1 MFSERKQYK
10 PVFGYFCAMLSIS
23 NLSYFI
29 GGRPLYE
36 NANLHIKPK
45 DKIGLVGQNGT
56 GKSTLLKI
64 INGDYQATTGE
75 VQKAKDCTIGFLNQ
89 DLLSYQSDE
98 SILNVALAAFK
109 ETLALQD
116 EIDQVLKQMETDY
129 SEEIINKLAYLQERF
144 ESNEGYTI
152 KAKAEE
158 VLEGIGFQTKDL
170 SKPLRQFSGGWRM
183 RVMLAKLLLE
193 KPSLLMLDEPTNHL
207 DLPSIQ
213 WVENY
218 LKNYEGAVIVVSH
231 DQTFLDNC
239 ISTTVEVSN
248 QTLTSYPGNYSFY
261 KEEKKIRMELQ
272 QNAYENQ
279 QQMIKQTEKF
289 IERFRAKATK
299 SNQVQS
305 RIKALDRME
314 RVNEVVN
321 DEAFVNFKFKFSQK
335 SGRDVVVLDHVSKS
349 YGDLVILNN
358 TTARIERGDKIALI
372 GANGKGK
379 STLLRIIAGSEPT
392 SGSRTEGHN
401 VIKAFFAQHQLEALT
416 LDNEIIQEM
425 SQAGSKK
432 TEMELRGVLGCFLFS
447 NEEVFKKIKVLSGGE
462 KSRVA
467 LAKTLISEA
476 NFLLLDE
483 PTNHLDFQS
492 VNILI
497 QALQQYEGTFITVSH
512 DRHFIKGVAN
522 KIWYIEDHEIKE
534 YPGTYDEYEFW
545 RSQQIEV
552 KAAPPTEKAE
562 KKPQPVPSKNATE
575 IQQAKR
581 DLKKLEEQLQKVEKE
596 IESLDLLKSE
606 TEEKMADPEVYEDE
620 SKAQKLQ
627 ASYQQ
632 IQKSLLDANTH
643 WEELVDQIS
652 HLQELAG

>member
-1 MFSERKQYK
+1 MDKRGN
-10 PVFGYFCAMLSIS
+10 GYFCAMLSIS

-29 GGRPLYE
+29 GGRALYE

-64 INGDYQATTGE
+64 IHGDYQATTGE

-116 EIDQVLKQMETDY
+116 EIDKVLKQMETDY
-129 SEEIINKLAYLQERF
+129 SEEVINRLAYLQDRF

-158 VLEGIGFQTKDL
+158 VLEGIGFQTSDL
-170 SKPLRQFSGGWRM
+170 NKPLRQFSGGWRM

-218 LKNYEGAVIVVSH
+218 LKNYEGAVVVVSH

-239 ISTTVEVSN
+239 ISTTVEVAN
-248 QTLTSYPGNYSFY
+248 QTLTAYPGNYSFY
-261 KEEKKIRMELQ
+261 KEEKKLRMELQ

-279 QQMIKQTEKF
+279 QQMIKQTERF

-314 RVNEVVN
+314 RVHEVVN

-335 SGRDVVVLDHVSKS
+335 SGRDVVVLDHVSKA
-349 YGDLVILNN
+349 YGDLVILKN

-379 STLLRIIAGSEPT
+379 STLLRIIAGTEQIQ
-392 SGSRTEGHN
+392 GSRTEGHN
-401 VIKAFFAQHQLEALT
+401 VIKSFFAQHQLEALT

-425 SQAGSKK
+425 AQAGSGKS
-432 TEMELRGVLGCFLFS
+432 EMELRGVLGCFLFS
-447 NEEVFKKIKVLSGGE
+447 NEEVYKKIKVLSGGE

-522 KIWYIEDHEIKE
+522 KIWYIENQEIKE
-534 YPGTYDEYEFW
+534 YPGTYEEYEFW
-545 RSQQIEV
+545 KNQQAEV
-552 KAAPPTEKAE
+552 KTQIPPVQKLE
-562 KKPQPVPSKNATE
+562 KKPVETPKNTPE
-575 IQQAKR
+575 MQQAKR
-581 DLKKLEEQLQKVEKE
+581 DLKKLEEQLAKIEKE
-596 IESLDLLKSE
+596 IETLDILKLE
-606 TEEKMADPEVYEDE
+606 VEEKMADPDLYADEVK
-620 SKAQKLQ
+620 SQKLQ
-627 ASYQQ
+627 ESYE
-632 IQKSLLDANTH
+632 SLQNNLYEANAK
-643 WEELVDQIS
+643 WENLVDQIS
-652 HLQELAG
+652 ILQDQLK

>member
-1 MFSERKQYK
+1 
-10 PVFGYFCAMLSIS
+10 MLSIS

-29 GGRPLYE
+29 GGRALYE

-64 INGDYQATTGE
+64 IHGDYQATTGE

-116 EIDQVLKQMETDY
+116 EIDKVLKQMETDY
-129 SEEIINKLAYLQERF
+129 SEEVINRLAYLQDRF

-158 VLEGIGFQTKDL
+158 VLEGIGFQTSDL
-170 SKPLRQFSGGWRM
+170 NKPLRQFSGGWRM

-218 LKNYEGAVIVVSH
+218 LKNYEGAVVVVSH

-239 ISTTVEVSN
+239 ISTTVEVAN
-248 QTLTSYPGNYSFY
+248 QTLTAYPGNYSFY
-261 KEEKKIRMELQ
+261 KEEKKLRMELQ

-279 QQMIKQTEKF
+279 QQMIKQTERF

-314 RVNEVVN
+314 RVHEVVN

-335 SGRDVVVLDHVSKS
+335 SGRDVVVLDHVSKA
-349 YGDLVILNN
+349 YGDLVILKN

-379 STLLRIIAGSEPT
+379 STLLRIIAGTEQIQGNRS
-392 SGSRTEGHN
+392 EGHN
-401 VIKAFFAQHQLEALT
+401 VIKSFFAQHQLEALT

-425 SQAGSKK
+425 AQAGSGKS
-432 TEMELRGVLGCFLFS
+432 EMELRGVLGCFLFS
-447 NEEVFKKIKVLSGGE
+447 NEEVYKKIKVLSGGE

-522 KIWYIEDHEIKE
+522 KIWYIENHEIKE
-534 YPGTYDEYEFW
+534 YPGTYEEYEFW
-545 RSQQIEV
+545 RSQQVEV
-552 KAAPPTEKAE
+552 KLQNQPVQKVE
-562 KKPQPVPSKNATE
+562 KKPIETPRNTPE
-575 IQQAKR
+575 MQQAKR
-581 DLKKLEEQLQKVEKE
+581 DLKKLEEQLAKIEKE
-596 IESLDLLKSE
+596 IETLDLLKLE
-606 TEEKMADPEVYEDE
+606 VEEKMADPELYADE
-620 SKAQKLQ
+620 VKSQKLQ
-627 ASYQQ
+627 ESYD
-632 IQKSLLDANTH
+632 SLQNNLYEANAK
-643 WEELVDQIS
+643 WENLVDQIS
-652 HLQELAG
+652 ILQEQLK

>member
-1 MFSERKQYK
+1 
-10 PVFGYFCAMLSIS
+10 MLSIS

-29 GGRPLYE
+29 GGRALYE

-64 INGDYQATTGE
+64 INGDYLPSSGD
-75 VQKAKDCTIGFLNQ
+75 VQKAKDCTLGFLNQ
-89 DLLSYQSDE
+89 DLLSYQSDD
-98 SILNVALAAFK
+98 SILDVALAAFK
-109 ETLALQD
+109 ETLAIQA
-116 EIDQVLKQMETDY
+116 EIEQVLKLMETDY
-129 SEEIINKLAYLQERF
+129 SDEVINKLAFLQDRF

-158 VLEGIGFQTKDL
+158 VLEGIGFQTSDL
-170 SKPLRQFSGGWRM
+170 QKPLRQFSGGWRM

-239 ISTTVEVSN
+239 ISTTVEVAN
-248 QTLTSYPGNYSFY
+248 ETLTAYAGNYSY
-261 KEEKKIRMELQ
+261 YREEKKLRMELQ
-272 QNAYENQ
+272 QNAFENQ

-305 RIKALDRME
+305 RIKALGRLDR
-314 RVNEVVN
+314 VHEVVN

-335 SGRDVVVLDHVSKS
+335 SGRDVITLDKVSKA
-349 YGDLVILNN
+349 YGDLTILKN
-358 TTARIERGDKIALI
+358 TAGRIERGDKIALI

-379 STLLRIIAGSEPT
+379 STLLRIIAGTELGQGT
-392 SGSRTEGHN
+392 RVEGHN
-401 VIKAFFAQHQLEALT
+401 LIKAFFAQHQLEALT

-447 NEEVFKKIKVLSGGE
+447 NEEVYKKIKVLSGGE

-522 KIWYIEDHEIKE
+522 KIWYIEQHEIKE
-534 YPGTYDEYEFW
+534 YPGTYEEYEFW
-545 RSQQIEV
+545 RSQQVDVPATAVAQKPV
-552 KAAPPTEKAE
+552 KVELTPPK
-562 KKPQPVPSKNATE
+562 SKEEA
-575 IQQAKR
+575 QQAKR
-581 DLKKLEEQLQKVEKE
+581 ELKKLEEQLQLVEKE
-596 IESLDLLKSE
+596 ISQHEAKKKELEDKL
-606 TEEKMADPEVYEDE
+606 ADPSLYLDE
-620 SKAQKLQ
+620 AKAQKIQ

-632 IQKSLLDANTH
+632 VEESLETANTS
-643 WEELVDQIS
+643 WEKLVDQIS
-652 HLQELAG
+652 QLQHQATLA

>member
-1 MFSERKQYK
+1 
-10 PVFGYFCAMLSIS
+10 MLSIS

-29 GGRPLYE
+29 GGRALYE

-64 INGDYQATTGE
+64 IHGDYLPTTGE

-89 DLLSYQSDE
+89 DLLSYQSDD
-98 SILNVALAAFK
+98 SILDVALAAFK
-109 ETLALQD
+109 ETLAIQD
-116 EIDQVLKQMETDY
+116 EIDKVLKLMETDY
-129 SEEIINKLAYLQERF
+129 SEEVINRLAHLQDRF

-158 VLEGIGFQTKDL
+158 VLEGIGFQTNDL
-170 SKPLRQFSGGWRM
+170 QKPLRQFSGGWRM

-193 KPSLLMLDEPTNHL
+193 KPALLMLDEPTNHL

-218 LKNYEGAVIVVSH
+218 LKNYEGAVVVVSH

-239 ISTTVEVSN
+239 ISTTVEVAN
-248 QTLTSYPGNYSFY
+248 QTLTSYSGNYSFY
-261 KEEKKIRMELQ
+261 KEEKKLRMELQ

-279 QQMIKQTEKF
+279 QQQIKQTERF

-305 RIKALDRME
+305 RIKALDRMD
-314 RVNEVVN
+314 RVHEVVN

-335 SGRDVVVLDHVSKS
+335 SGRDVVTLDQVSKA
-349 YGDLVILNN
+349 YGDLTILKN

-379 STLLRIIAGSEPT
+379 STLLRIIAGTEAIA
-392 SGSRTEGHN
+392 GKRAEGHN

-425 SQAGSKK
+425 SQAGSGK

-447 NEEVFKKIKVLSGGE
+447 NEEVYKKIKVLSGGE

-522 KIWYIEDHEIKE
+522 KIWYIEQHEIKE
-534 YPGTYDEYEFW
+534 YPGTYEEYEFW
-545 RSQQIEV
+545 RSQQVEQVAAAPVQKPV
-552 KAAPPTEKAE
+552 KAAVMA
-562 KKPQPVPSKNATE
+562 PSKSKEETL
-575 IQQAKR
+575 QAKKE
-581 DLKKLEEQLQKVEKE
+581 LKKLEDQLQHIEKE
-596 IESLDLLKSE
+596 IHQLEVQKQDLEAKL
-606 TEEKMADPEVYEDE
+606 ADPSLYLNEVE
-620 SKAQKLQ
+620 AQKIQ
-627 ASYQQ
+627 TSYQQ
-632 IQKSLLDANTH
+632 IEASLEKVNAT
-643 WEELVDQIS
+643 WEQLVDQIS
-652 HLQELAG
+652 SLQQQVAQV

>member
-1 MFSERKQYK
+1 VRKK
-10 PVFGYFCAMLSIS
+10 
-23 NLSYFI
+23 
-29 GGRPLYE
+29 
-36 NANLHIKPK
+36 
-45 DKIGLVGQNGT
+45 
-56 GKSTLLKI
+56 
-64 INGDYQATTGE
+64 
-75 VQKAKDCTIGFLNQ
+75 
-89 DLLSYQSDE
+89 
-98 SILNVALAAFK
+98 
-109 ETLALQD
+109 
-116 EIDQVLKQMETDY
+116 METDY
-129 SEEIINKLAYLQERF
+129 SEEVINRLAFLQDRF

-158 VLEGIGFQTKDL
+158 VLEGIGFQTSDL
-170 SKPLRQFSGGWRM
+170 EKPLRTFSGGWRM

-239 ISTTVEVSN
+239 ISTTVEVAN

-272 QNAYENQ
+272 NNAYENQ
-279 QQMIKQTEKF
+279 QQMIKQTERF

-305 RIKALDRME
+305 RIKALDRLD

-335 SGRDVVVLDHVSKS
+335 SGRDVVVLDHVSKA
-349 YGDLVILNN
+349 YGDLVILKN

-379 STLLRIIAGSEPT
+379 STLLRIIDGTEKLQGERS
-392 SGSRTEGHN
+392 EGHN

-416 LDNEIIQEM
+416 LDNEIMQEM
-425 SQAGSKK
+425 AQAGSKK
-432 TEMELRGVLGCFLFS
+432 SEMELRGVLGCFLFS

-512 DRHFIKGVAN
+512 DRHFIRGVAN
-522 KIWYIEDHEIKE
+522 KIWYIEDKEIKE
-534 YPGTYDEYEFW
+534 YPGTYDEYEIW
-545 RSQQIEV
+545 RSQQVEV
-552 KAAPPTEKAE
+552 KAAPTVEKTE
-562 KKPQPVPSKNATE
+562 KKPQPVVPINTQEAL
-575 IQQAKR
+575 QAKKE
-581 DLKKLEEQLQKVEKE
+581 LKRLDEQLTKIEKE
-596 IESLDLLKSE
+596 IESLELLKAE
-606 TEEKMADPEVYEDE
+606 TEVKMADPDIYVDDV
-620 SKAQKLQ
+620 KAQKLQ
-627 ASYQQ
+627 DSYQN
-632 IQKSLLDANTH
+632 IQNSLYEVNAK
-643 WEELVDQIS
+643 WEQLVDQMS
-652 HLQELAG
+652 SLQELAGLS

>member
-1 MFSERKQYK
+1 
-10 PVFGYFCAMLSIS
+10 MLSIS

-29 GGRPLYE
+29 GGRALYE

-64 INGDYQATTGE
+64 IYGDYLPTTGE

-89 DLLSYQSDE
+89 DLLSYQSDDA
-98 SILNVALAAFK
+98 ILDVALAAFK
-109 ETLALQD
+109 ETLAIQD
-116 EIDQVLKQMETDY
+116 EIDQVLKLMETDY
-129 SEEIINKLAYLQERF
+129 SEEVINRLAHLQDRF

-158 VLEGIGFQTKDL
+158 VLEGIGFQTSDL
-170 SKPLRQFSGGWRM
+170 QKPLRQVSGGWRM

-193 KPSLLMLDEPTNHL
+193 KPALLMLDEPTNHL

-218 LKNYEGAVIVVSH
+218 LKNYEGAVVVVSH

-239 ISTTVEVSN
+239 ISTTVEVAN

-261 KEEKKIRMELQ
+261 KEEKKLRMELQ

-279 QQMIKQTEKF
+279 QQQIKQTERF
-289 IERFRAKATK
+289 IDRFRAKATK

-314 RVNEVVN
+314 RVHEVVN

-335 SGRDVVVLDHVSKS
+335 SGRDVVILDEVSKA
-349 YGDLVILNN
+349 YGDLTILKN

-379 STLLRIIAGSEPT
+379 STLLRIIAGTEAIA
-392 SGSRTEGHN
+392 GKRAEGHN
-401 VIKAFFAQHQLEALT
+401 VIKSFFAQHQLEALT

-425 SQAGSKK
+425 SQAGSGK

-447 NEEVFKKIKVLSGGE
+447 NEEVYKKIKVLSGGE

-522 KIWYIEDHEIKE
+522 KIWYIEQHEIKE
-534 YPGTYDEYEFW
+534 YPGTYEEYEFW
-545 RSQQIEV
+545 RSQQVELAAAAPVQKPV
-552 KAAPPTEKAE
+552 KAA
-562 KKPQPVPSKNATE
+562 VMIPSNTYE
-575 IQQAKR
+575 DTQQAK
-581 DLKKLEEQLQKVEKE
+581 K
-596 IESLDLLKSE
+596 
-606 TEEKMADPEVYEDE
+606 
-620 SKAQKLQ
+620 
-627 ASYQQ
+627 
-632 IQKSLLDANTH
+632 
-643 WEELVDQIS
+643 
-652 HLQELAG
+652 

>member
-1 MFSERKQYK
+1 
-10 PVFGYFCAMLSIS
+10 MLSIS

-29 GGRPLYE
+29 GGRALYE

-56 GKSTLLKI
+56 GKSTLLRI

-98 SILNVALAAFK
+98 SILNVALEAFK

-116 EIDQVLKQMETDY
+116 EIDEVLRKMETDH
-129 SEEIINKLAYLQERF
+129 SEEIINRLAFLQDRF
-144 ESNEGYTI
+144 EANEGYTI

-158 VLEGIGFQTKDL
+158 VLEGIGFKTEDL
-170 SKPLRQFSGGWRM
+170 QKPLRTFSGGWRM

-218 LKNYEGAVIVVSH
+218 LKNYEGAVMVVSH

-239 ISTTVEVSN
+239 ISSTVEVAN
-248 QTLTSYPGNYSFY
+248 QTLTLYPGNYSFY
-261 KEEKKIRMELQ
+261 KEEKKLRMELQ

-279 QQMIKQTEKF
+279 QQMIKQTERF

-305 RIKALDRME
+305 RIKALDRLD

-335 SGRDVVVLDHVSKS
+335 SGRDVVVLDHVSKA
-349 YGDLVILNN
+349 YGDLTILKN
-358 TTARIERGDKIALI
+358 TSARIERGDKIALI

-379 STLLRIIAGSEPT
+379 STLLRIIDGSEKIE
-392 SGSRTEGHN
+392 GERTEGYN
-401 VIKAFFAQHQLEALT
+401 VIKSFFAQHQLEALT
-416 LDNEIIQEM
+416 LDNEILQEM
-425 SQAGSKK
+425 AQAGSSK
-432 TEMELRGVLGCFLFS
+432 TDTELRGVLGCFLFS
-447 NEEVFKKIKVLSGGE
+447 NEEVYKKIKVLSGGE

-497 QALQQYEGTFITVSH
+497 QALQQYEGTFVTVSH

-522 KIWYIEDHEIKE
+522 KIWYIEDQEIKE

-545 RSQQIEV
+545 RSQQQV
-552 KAAPPTEKAE
+552 SSPKAE
-562 KKPQPVPSKNATE
+562 APKPAPKEKPQPKKSDVE
-575 IQQAKR
+575 LQQARKE
-581 DLKKLEEQLQKVEKE
+581 LKKLERDLQD
-596 IESLDLLKSE
+596 S
-606 TEEKMADPEVYEDE
+606 EEKMEKLE
-620 SKAQKLQ
+620 SKQIKLE
-627 ASYQQ
+627 AELANPELYADE
-632 IQKSLLDANTH
+632 QKSQEVQQEYQAVKSELEKVTQT
-643 WEELVDQIS
+643 WEKLVDEIS
-652 HLQELAG
+652 AVQEALA

>member
-1 MFSERKQYK
+1 
-10 PVFGYFCAMLSIS
+10 MLSIS

-29 GGRPLYE
+29 GGRALYE

-64 INGDYQATTGE
+64 IHGDYLPTTGE

-89 DLLSYQSDE
+89 DLLSYQSDD
-98 SILNVALAAFK
+98 SILDVALAAFK
-109 ETLALQD
+109 ETLAIQD
-116 EIDQVLKQMETDY
+116 EIDQVLKLMETDY
-129 SEEIINKLAYLQERF
+129 SEEVINRLAHLQDRF

-158 VLEGIGFQTKDL
+158 VLEGIGFQTNDL
-170 SKPLRQFSGGWRM
+170 QKPLRQFSGGWRM

-193 KPSLLMLDEPTNHL
+193 KPALLMLDEPTNHL

-218 LKNYEGAVIVVSH
+218 LKNYEGAVVVVSH

-239 ISTTVEVSN
+239 ISTTVEVAN

-261 KEEKKIRMELQ
+261 KEEKKLRMELQ

-279 QQMIKQTEKF
+279 QQHIKQTERF

-314 RVNEVVN
+314 RVHEVVN

-335 SGRDVVVLDHVSKS
+335 SGRDVVTLDQVSKA
-349 YGDLVILNN
+349 YGDLTILKN

-379 STLLRIIAGSEPT
+379 STLLRIIAGTEVI
-392 SGSRTEGHN
+392 SGKRAEGHN

-425 SQAGSKK
+425 SQAGSGK

-447 NEEVFKKIKVLSGGE
+447 NEEVYKKIKVLSGGE

-522 KIWYIEDHEIKE
+522 KIWYIEQHEIKE
-534 YPGTYDEYEFW
+534 YPGTYEEYEFW
-545 RSQQIEV
+545 RSQQVTQEA
-552 KAAPPTEKAE
+552 AAPVQKSVKPVAE
-562 KKPQPVPSKNATE
+562 TLSKSKEDT
-575 IQQAKR
+575 QQVKR
-581 DLKKLEEQLQKVEKE
+581 ELKKLEDQLQVVEKE
-596 IESLDLLKSE
+596 IHQLEVQKQDL
-606 TEEKMADPEVYEDE
+606 EVKLAEPTLYLNEVE
-620 SKAQKLQ
+620 AQKIQ
-627 ASYQQ
+627 TSYQQ
-632 IQKSLLDANTH
+632 VQSSLEKVNAT
-643 WEELVDQIS
+643 WEQLVDQIS
-652 HLQELAG
+652 TLQQQVA

>member
-1 MFSERKQYK
+1 
-10 PVFGYFCAMLSIS
+10 MLSIS

-29 GGRPLYE
+29 GGRALYE

-64 INGDYQATTGE
+64 IHGDYLPTTGE

-89 DLLSYQSDE
+89 DLLSYQSDD

-109 ETLALQD
+109 ETLAIQE
-116 EIDQVLKQMETDY
+116 EIDQVLKLMETDY
-129 SEEIINKLAYLQERF
+129 SEEVINRLAHLQDRF

-158 VLEGIGFQTKDL
+158 VLEGIGFQTNDL
-170 SKPLRQFSGGWRM
+170 QKPLRQFSGGWRM

-193 KPSLLMLDEPTNHL
+193 KPALLMLDEPTNHL

-218 LKNYEGAVIVVSH
+218 LKNYEGAVVVVSH

-239 ISTTVEVSN
+239 ISTTVEVAN
-248 QTLTSYPGNYSFY
+248 ETLTSYPGNYSFY
-261 KEEKKIRMELQ
+261 KEEKKLRMELQ

-279 QQMIKQTEKF
+279 QQQIKQTERF

-314 RVNEVVN
+314 RVHEVVN

-335 SGRDVVVLDHVSKS
+335 SGRDVVTLDQVSKA
-349 YGDLVILNN
+349 YGDLTILKN
-358 TTARIERGDKIALI
+358 TIARIERGDKIALI

-379 STLLRIIAGSEPT
+379 STLLRIIAGTEAI
-392 SGSRTEGHN
+392 SGKRGEGHN
-401 VIKAFFAQHQLEALT
+401 VIKSFFAQHQLEALT

-425 SQAGSKK
+425 SQAGSGK

-447 NEEVFKKIKVLSGGE
+447 NEEVYKKIKVLSGGE

-522 KIWYIEDHEIKE
+522 KIWYIEQHEIKE
-534 YPGTYDEYEFW
+534 YPGTYEEYEFW
-545 RSQQIEV
+545 RSQQVEQVAAAPTQKLV
-552 KAAPPTEKAE
+552 KAASVSPTK
-562 KKPQPVPSKNATE
+562 SKEDT
-575 IQQAKR
+575 QQAKR
-581 DLKKLEEQLQKVEKE
+581 ELKKLEDQLQAVEKE
-596 IESLDLLKSE
+596 IHQLEVQKQDLEIKL
-606 TEEKMADPEVYEDE
+606 ADPSLYLDE
-620 SKAQKLQ
+620 LESQKTQ

-632 IQKSLLDANTH
+632 IQASLDTVNAN
-643 WEELVDQIS
+643 WEKLVDQIS
-652 HLQELAG
+652 LVQQLLT

>member
-1 MFSERKQYK
+1 
-10 PVFGYFCAMLSIS
+10 MLSIS

-29 GGRPLYE
+29 GGRALYE

-64 INGDYQATTGE
+64 INGDYLPSSGD
-75 VQKAKDCTIGFLNQ
+75 VQKAKDCTLGFLNQ
-89 DLLSYQSDE
+89 DLLSYQSDD
-98 SILNVALAAFK
+98 SILDVALAAFK
-109 ETLALQD
+109 ETLTIQA
-116 EIDQVLKQMETDY
+116 EIEQVLKLMETDY
-129 SEEIINKLAYLQERF
+129 SDEVINKLAFLQDRF

-158 VLEGIGFQTKDL
+158 VLEGIGFQTSDL
-170 SKPLRQFSGGWRM
+170 QKPLRQFSGGWRM

-239 ISTTVEVSN
+239 ISTTVEVAN
-248 QTLTSYPGNYSFY
+248 ETLTAYAGNYSY
-261 KEEKKIRMELQ
+261 YREEKKLRMELQ
-272 QNAYENQ
+272 QNAFENQ

-305 RIKALDRME
+305 RIKALGRLDR
-314 RVNEVVN
+314 VHEVVN

-335 SGRDVVVLDHVSKS
+335 SGRDVITLDKVSKA
-349 YGDLVILNN
+349 YGDLTILKN
-358 TTARIERGDKIALI
+358 TAGRIERGDKIALI

-379 STLLRIIAGSEPT
+379 STLLRIIAGTELGQGT
-392 SGSRTEGHN
+392 RVEGHN
-401 VIKAFFAQHQLEALT
+401 LIKAFFAQHQLEALT

-447 NEEVFKKIKVLSGGE
+447 NEEVYKKIKVLSGGE

-522 KIWYIEDHEIKE
+522 KIWYIEQHEIKE
-534 YPGTYDEYEFW
+534 YPGTYEEYEFW
-545 RSQQIEV
+545 RSQQVDVPATAVAQKPVKVEV
-552 KAAPPTEKAE
+552 TPPK
-562 KKPQPVPSKNATE
+562 SKEDA
-575 IQQAKR
+575 QQAKR
-581 DLKKLEEQLQKVEKE
+581 ELKKLEEQLQLVEKE
-596 IESLDLLKSE
+596 ISQHEAKKKELEDKL
-606 TEEKMADPEVYEDE
+606 ADPSLYLDE
-620 SKAQKLQ
+620 AKAQKIQ

-632 IQKSLLDANTH
+632 VDESLEAANTS
-643 WEELVDQIS
+643 WEKLVDQIS
-652 HLQELAG
+652 QLQQQTTLA

>member
-1 MFSERKQYK
+1 
-10 PVFGYFCAMLSIS
+10 MLSIS

-64 INGDYQATTGE
+64 ISGDYQPTSGE
-75 VQKAKDCTIGFLNQ
+75 VQKAKDCSIGFLNQ

-109 ETLALQD
+109 ETLDLQD
-116 EIDQVLKQMETDY
+116 EIDQVLKEMETDY
-129 SEEIINKLAYLQERF
+129 SEEIMNRLATLQDRF
-144 ESNEGYTI
+144 EANEGYTI

-158 VLEGIGFQTKDL
+158 VLEGIGFKTSDL
-170 SKPLRQFSGGWRM
+170 QKPLRTFSGGWRM

-218 LKNYEGAVIVVSH
+218 LKTYEGAVVVVSH

-239 ISTTVEVSN
+239 ITSTVEVAN
-248 QTLTSYPGNYSFY
+248 HTLTLYSGNYSFY
-261 KEEKKIRMELQ
+261 KEEKKERMEIQ

-314 RVNEVVN
+314 RVHEVVN
-321 DEAFVNFKFKFSQK
+321 DEVSVNFKFKFSKQ
-335 SGRDVVVLDHVSKS
+335 SGRDVVTLDNISKA
-349 YGDLVILNN
+349 YGDNVILKN
-358 TTARIERGDKIALI
+358 TSARIERGDKIALI

-379 STLLRIIAGSEPT
+379 STLLRIIDGSEK
-392 SGSRTEGHN
+392 GIEGRTEGYN
-401 VIKAFFAQHQLEALT
+401 VIKSFFAQHQLEALT

-425 SQAGSKK
+425 SQAGSAK

-497 QALQQYEGTFITVSH
+497 QALQQYEGTFVTVSH

-522 KIWYIEDHEIKE
+522 KIWYIENHEIKE
-534 YPGTYDEYEFW
+534 YPGTYEEYEFW
-545 RSQQIEV
+545 KSQQVEEKEIDVPKPAKKE
-552 KAAPPTEKAE
+552 KTAPT
-562 KKPQPVPSKNATE
+562 QSQVE
-575 IQQAKR
+575 INQAKKE
-581 DLKKLEEQLQKVEKE
+581 LKKLEENLSRVEKE
-596 IESLDLLKSE
+596 IEKLESDKTDVELKMS
-606 TEEKMADPEVYEDE
+606 DPELYSNENELKKVQDLHQSIHRKMDDLNAE
-620 SKAQKLQ
+620 
-627 ASYQQ
+627 
-632 IQKSLLDANTH
+632 
-643 WEELVDQIS
+643 WEALVDEIS
-652 HLQELAG
+652 ALQDVVA

>member
-1 MFSERKQYK
+1 
-10 PVFGYFCAMLSIS
+10 MLSIS

-29 GGRPLYE
+29 GGRALYE

-64 INGDYQATTGE
+64 INGDYLPSSGD
-75 VQKAKDCTIGFLNQ
+75 VQKAKDCTLGFLNQ
-89 DLLSYQSDE
+89 DLLSYQSDD
-98 SILNVALAAFK
+98 SILDVALAAFK
-109 ETLALQD
+109 ETLAIQA
-116 EIDQVLKQMETDY
+116 EIEQVLKLMETDY
-129 SEEIINKLAYLQERF
+129 SDEVINKLAFLQDRF

-158 VLEGIGFQTKDL
+158 VLEGIGFQTSDL
-170 SKPLRQFSGGWRM
+170 QKPLRQFSGGWRM

-239 ISTTVEVSN
+239 ISTTVEVAN
-248 QTLTSYPGNYSFY
+248 ETLKAYAGNYSY
-261 KEEKKIRMELQ
+261 YREEKKLRMELQ
-272 QNAYENQ
+272 QNAFENQ

-305 RIKALDRME
+305 RIKALGRLDR
-314 RVNEVVN
+314 VHEVVN

-335 SGRDVVVLDHVSKS
+335 SGRDVITLDKVSKA
-349 YGDLVILNN
+349 YGDLTILKN
-358 TTARIERGDKIALI
+358 TAGRIERGDKIALI

-379 STLLRIIAGSEPT
+379 STLLRIIAGTELGQGT
-392 SGSRTEGHN
+392 RVEGHN
-401 VIKAFFAQHQLEALT
+401 LIKAFFAQHQLEALT

-447 NEEVFKKIKVLSGGE
+447 NEEVYKKIKVLSGGE

-522 KIWYIEDHEIKE
+522 KIWYIEQHEIKE
-534 YPGTYDEYEFW
+534 YPGTYEEYEFW
-545 RSQQIEV
+545 RSQQVDVPATAVAQKPV
-552 KAAPPTEKAE
+552 KVELTPPK
-562 KKPQPVPSKNATE
+562 SKEEA
-575 IQQAKR
+575 QQAKR
-581 DLKKLEEQLQKVEKE
+581 ELKKLEEQLQLVEKE
-596 IESLDLLKSE
+596 ISQHEAKKKELEDKL
-606 TEEKMADPEVYEDE
+606 ADPSLYLDE
-620 SKAQKLQ
+620 AKAQKIQ

-632 IQKSLLDANTH
+632 VDESLEAVNTS
-643 WEELVDQIS
+643 WEKLVDQIS
-652 HLQELAG
+652 QLQQQTTLA